1 MNQNIFI
8 LTMLSKILSRA
19 SIILEN
25 IIMPIQLNKKII
37 FLHIPKTAGQ
47 SIHNVFQSKIS
58 KSKIS
63 PINVY
68 DQDRSSFKD
77 SHKYS
82 YFGGHI
88 NWDEVDD
95 LFKRD
100 EIFIFTVLRDPQER
114 LASFYLYLKKEAE
127 EFGMKYLK
135 NNNKI
140 GMIHLLNNSIEDY
153 FFPNDIKMKNFI
165 GDMYRDFYVRFFL
178 QKTYR
183 TKIGNFSYIS
193 PKQKLK
199 AIKNIMSLDYIG
211 FIENL
216 GPLESKL
223 QSEFKTSFDFS
234 KNKININDMQGSS
247 KWQIFKEMAEKERAG
262 LSDDI
267 KELIINDLHFYEEVK
282 LLTKELI

>member
-1 MNQNIFI
+1 
-8 LTMLSKILSRA
+8 MLSKISYKA
-19 SIILEN
+19 SKILKYKIVN
-25 IIMPIQLNKKII
+25 IVMPIQLNKKII

-47 SIHNVFQSKIS
+47 SIHSVFHSKIS

-68 DQDRSSFKD
+68 DQDNSSYKD

-100 EIFIFTVLRDPQER
+100 EIFIFTVLRDPRER
-114 LASFYLYLKKEAE
+114 LASFYLYLKKEAKN
-127 EFGMKYLK
+127 FGTTYLE

-140 GMIHLLNNSIEDY
+140 GMMHLLDNSIEDY
-153 FFPNDIKMKNFI
+153 FFPNNSKMKHFI
-165 GDMYRDFYVRFFL
+165 GDMYRDFYIRFFL

-183 TKIGNFSYIS
+183 TKIGDFSYIS
-193 PKQKLK
+193 PKEKDN
-199 AIKNIMSLDYIG
+199 AIKNIMTLDYIG
-211 FIENL
+211 FVENL
-216 GPLESKL
+216 EPLELKL
-223 QSEFKTSFDFS
+223 KSEFKTSFNFS
-234 KNKININDMQGSS
+234 DNKINVNDVQGSS

-267 KELIINDLHFYEEVK
+267 QELIKNDLHFYNEIK
-282 LLTKELI
+282 LLNKESM